1 VRSANFVKHII
12 GSRDKAK
19 IKKGSRYTVR
29 ATFRDKTGMKRADEF
44 NFTDGV
50 EYFGFKTSVYGEL
63 WDSDIYKL
71 NGCNLCPDY
80 SGYKSD
86 LVVMDAWLNEYRLEP
101 KGTSLV
107 LSRNKEVSNI
117 LFSMK
122 MNNIITLTP
131 IEVERVIQAQ
141 KPQIEKAEKRFFT
154 WAVLIGLL
162 DKRTKKYLQKQGSQ
176 VRVKYILEIISYRI
190 RMFLGF
196 LLYEN
201 MKLYHIDPLY
211 LNLLTSPSR
220 VLKGILRK
228 IKRQGSC

>member
-1 VRSANFVKHII
+1 
-12 GSRDKAK
+12 
-19 IKKGSRYTVR
+19 
-29 ATFRDKTGMKRADEF
+29 
-44 NFTDGV
+44 
-50 EYFGFKTSVYGEL
+50 
-63 WDSDIYKL
+63 L
-71 NGCNLCPDY
+71 NGCDFCPDY

-86 LVVMDAWLNEYRLEP
+86 LVAMDAWLNDYRSEP

-107 LSRNKEVSNI
+107 LSRNKEISDI

-122 MNNIITLTP
+122 MNRIITLNP
-131 IEVERVIQAQ
+131 IEVERAIQAQ

-154 WAVLIGLL
+154 WAVLMGLL

-176 VRVKYILEIISYRI
+176 LRVKYIIELISYRI
-190 RMFLGF
+190 KMFLGF

-201 MKLYHIDPLY
+201 MKLYHINPLY

-228 IKRQGSC
+228 IKRQSSC